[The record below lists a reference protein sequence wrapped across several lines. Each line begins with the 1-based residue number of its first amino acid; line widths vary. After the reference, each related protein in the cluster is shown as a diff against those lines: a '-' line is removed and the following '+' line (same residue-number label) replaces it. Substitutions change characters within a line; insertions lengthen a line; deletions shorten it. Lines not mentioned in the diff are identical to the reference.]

1 MKLKLVTFLLFIS
14 GNLFSQDI
22 NKEKLDDYLNY
33 VEANNGGIASLSIF
47 KDGEEIYNRSFGQE
61 KLPNVTFN
69 KDTKYQIASVT
80 KMITAILILQLV
92 EDGKIKL
99 DTKLSDFYPEIPNSQ
114 KITIKNLL
122 EHSSGLGNFAIRNGA
137 IWVMDKV
144 TEKDI
149 FDEIKKQGVTFEPN
163 EKVAYSNSA
172 YILLRMILEKKHK
185 KEYHKIVEQK
195 IIKPLNLRDFASV
208 KSNPVNIF
216 KSYKFTESWDE
227 IKDIEYSN
235 VVGVGDIASTT
246 KDLNI
251 IITSLFEYKIVKKET
266 LDLMKPVIGKEDW
279 GRGLALFEY
288 GENLFFG
295 HSGDVLGC
303 HSRLI
308 YNPKDRISIS
318 YSTNGE
324 RIPTNIFV
332 ENLVDIIYKKEF
344 KLPEIKTL

>member
-14 GNLFSQDI
+14 GNLFSQEI

-33 VEANNGGIASLSIF
+33 IEANNGSIGSLSIF
-47 KDGEEIYNRSFGQE
+47 KGGQEVYNRSFGQQ

-92 EDGKIKL
+92 EDEKIKL

-122 EHSSGLGNFAIRNGA
+122 EHSSGLGNFAVRNGA
-137 IWVMDKV
+137 IWVIDKV
-144 TEKDI
+144 TEKKI
-149 FDEIKKQGVTFEPN
+149 FDEIIKQGVTFGPN
-163 EKVAYSNSA
+163 EKVLYSNSA
-172 YILLRMILEKKHK
+172 YILLRMILEKKYK

-195 IIKPLNLRDFASV
+195 IIKPLNLCDFASV
-208 KSNPVNIF
+208 KSNPDNTF
-216 KSYKFTESWDE
+216 KSYKFTESWNE

-235 VVGVGDIASTT
+235 VIGVGDIASTT

-251 IITSLFEYKIVKKET
+251 VMTSLFEYKIVKKET
-266 LDLMKPVIGKEDW
+266 LDLMKPIIGKEDW

-308 YNPKDRISIS
+308 YNPKDKISIS

-324 RIPTNIFV
+324 RIPANIFI
-332 ENLVDIIYKKEF
+332 ENLVNIIYNKEF